1 MVYHETTST
10 KTSLDGEPRPK
21 RSQLN
26 MGDMTSVIDSN
37 VCCACLGSYTKMM
50 LEQEGSG
57 SNVNV
62 RDGYMKNVWKI
73 VNLILVET

>member
-21 RSQLN
+21 RSRLN
-26 MGDMTSVIDSN
+26 MGDVTSVIDSN
-37 VCCACLGSYTKMM
+37 VCCACWGRTKMM

-73 VNLILVET
+73 VNFILVET